1 MLFRSFDGTTESDLW
16 QIARDAAGEYQ
27 HPTQKPIELVAR
39 AVRNSTAPGA
49 LIYDPFAGSGP
60 SIFACEQAKR
70 MCRAIELKPEY
81 VAVILQRWVDSGLPD
96 PVKIV
101 RGANDPQ

>member
-1 MLFRSFDGTTESDLW
+1 MVESTIDPGFVRDGVVDDPSFLPM
-16 QIARDAAGEYQ
+16 IYAAG
-27 HPTQKPIELVAR
+27 PTDDWTDPEVWKR
-39 AVRNSTAPGA
+39 ANPGYGISVKEED
-49 LIYDPFAGSGP
+49 LRI
-60 SIFACEQAKR
+60 ACEQAKR